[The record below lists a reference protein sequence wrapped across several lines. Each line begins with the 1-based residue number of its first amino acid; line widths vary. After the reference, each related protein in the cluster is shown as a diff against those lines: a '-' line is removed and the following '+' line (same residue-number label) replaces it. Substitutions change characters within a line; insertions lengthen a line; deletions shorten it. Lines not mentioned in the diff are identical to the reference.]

1 MNRRPTCIRLVLLW
15 VGFIALDTAAQITMK
30 IAADKLYPPPLS
42 GQWMRSVVE
51 SPLVWSA
58 LACLLAAFGI
68 WLRILEASRL
78 GVAFAATSL
87 TLIGVLVASWLFLGE
102 GLSVLGYAG
111 IAAIILGVA
120 LVRPLSHGESSSSN
134 LE

>member
-1 MNRRPTCIRLVLLW
+1 M
-15 VGFIALDTAAQITMK
+15 GFELGEVIG
-30 IAADKLYPPPLS
+30 DKQEP
-42 GQWMRSVVE
+42 
-51 SPLVWSA
+51 
-58 LACLLAAFGI
+58 LLAAFGI

-87 TLIGVLVASWLFLGE
+87 TLIGVLLASWLFLGE
-102 GLSVLGYAG
+102 GLGVLGYAG

-120 LVRPLSHGESSSSN
+120 LVRPLSQGGSSSSN